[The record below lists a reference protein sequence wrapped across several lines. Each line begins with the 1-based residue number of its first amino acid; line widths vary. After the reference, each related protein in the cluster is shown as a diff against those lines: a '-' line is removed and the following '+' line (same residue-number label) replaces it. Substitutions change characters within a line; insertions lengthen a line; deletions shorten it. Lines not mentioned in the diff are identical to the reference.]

1 MTDTSTDPTLIN
13 WERRQSKRAQ
23 DATLGALLAPFLLTK
38 EEGAAV
44 RMLSLPAAHWA
55 FEQFLLATYPELRWE
70 FVGLEEDYTVWRRM
84 QRASL
89 FVLNADGANAVCQA
103 VRNTTSGYLD
113 AHWYFPWDIVYFDY
127 MGTWSAAKEK
137 DVITLAQRQT
147 PNVFA
152 CTISLSRGRP
162 ETNATVE
169 YLSEVG
175 KRHLEWIGDK
185 TGRHQDQPH
194 YKITGTP
201 ERILRL
207 FEDNNWPMRMVGGFV
222 YDSPSETNPSRTATE
237 MTMVF
242 QHKS

>member
-127 MGTWSAAKEK
+127 MGTWSQSKEE
-137 DVITLAQRQT
+137 DVVKIAG
-147 PNVFA
+147 NHMCKVFA
-152 CTISLSRGRP
+152 CTIALARGRP
-162 ETNATVE
+162 ETLNIIKS
-169 YLSEVG
+169 LSSFG
-175 KRHLEWIGDK
+175 GHHLGFIEDH
-185 TGRHQDQPH
+185 TGRHMDNPH
-194 YKITGTP
+194 YKITGVP
-201 ERILRL
+201 ERIVQLTEEVGNPFKL
-207 FEDNNWPMRMVGGFV
+207 VGGFV
-222 YDSPSETNPSRTATE
+222 YDSLPPDMEQTASE

-242 QHKS
+242 QVKS